1 MKDLAGR
8 YLLTNRAM
16 QRFNGISP
24 EQLQG
29 RRDVEIF
36 GDFVSE
42 WHEYERTVLSSGQ
55 PVEAEVT
62 LDRADGTYTYYVS
75 RFPLRDEAGVIQA
88 IGGVGTNVTELKH
101 VEQALAQQLRF
112 QAAVAHCAQS
122 LLGASVAPDQR
133 DVLLAAVLEQ
143 LRVSVAADHI
153 GLYMSFLAPD
163 GTPSFRPVVQM
174 PDTTTLGPFTA
185 LSELRPEWLRRLQ
198 AGEPVVI
205 PAGELYLA
213 QSPSQAAVQRRNL
226 GRLWLLPVSVS
237 GRPWGGLVLGDSAGL
252 RDNEA
257 ETTDLLGAVANMV
270 GAFLSRLESAA
281 AIELQSSYARVLAA
295 CSGALLTRLRSAESQ
310 SEAVA
315 AALQQLYAL
324 GNSGRAAIYAL
335 SAERADSFSMV
346 RVAEACG
353 LGQYCDLR
361 ASQLPGSSF
370 PPALIAALR
379 AGNATHGP
387 VATLLAG
394 SPAYQELLRE
404 AGVRAALFLP
414 LLIDGSL
421 WGFMLRGSS
430 DAQQQVLPDELQML
444 QTVAEM
450 VAAFV
455 QSRQLLHGLRE
466 REHFLER
473 RESLLRTTS
482 DALPSG
488 FLYQMLQDGEGVY
501 HGTTYISAGV
511 QALLGRS
518 PQSLQNAPGLF
529 DELVLPEDLPVY
541 QAAMGKA
548 ARALSM
554 IDLELRALRRDGRVG
569 WFQLRAVPQ
578 PIAGGLTLWNG
589 VVLEITGRKEAELGQ
604 QHANAVLHRRVA
616 ELAALNQI
624 AQALMSWIDL
634 PAALLTVG
642 ALLLRL
648 FGAERIALRLR
659 DERGDSMSQISLI
672 GADTVMADG
681 PTVQLRDTPLARRVL
696 AARHGMV
703 LDGGLHD
710 PVVIPSL
717 AQGLA
722 ALGSSALVQPLLVR
736 GTPIGLLVVR
746 GDDQHSRFMPSDVE
760 LAQTIAGL
768 LSSAI
773 EQRRL
778 FQRTMAE
785 AAQEERRRLGRE
797 LHDSITQSLYSL
809 GLLARAWG
817 QMALTESPAT
827 IATWFVQVEEIAL
840 QSLKELRLLIYQ
852 LRSEELDSLGL
863 VAMLRQRIEA
873 VAQRSGVAVM
883 LDAEG
888 YRVPAAPDAEPQLFG
903 IVQEA
908 LNNALRHAQ
917 ASTLTVLLQSDQTQV
932 SVQISDD
939 GQGFDLGVTSRG
951 MGLTTMRERAEALGG
966 GLTVISAPGAGT
978 RILVRV
984 PNRNTAP
991 PPAHAV
997 RGAPQAAACPGAAR
1011 AVIGWQLTVYDGAC
1025 AWAPEPL
1032 GSRSR
1037 ERVRTTANR
1046 ATRVRFRVRAVR
1058 IRSRR
1063 SWSRRFAHSALSTQ
1077 HSVLRCNCLRIS
1089 ADLAPHI
1096 PAACVRTSADVGAL
1110 VTRYI
1115 ELGNSVNQWL
1125 AAVWMQGNFMVMGN
1139 VLEQLRTMLTPVLA
1153 DQMGAV
1159 LRLNQ
1164 ETVKHGAEVVLP
1176 MLIGALAQRSATASG
1191 ALAVLELAVQA
1202 SGALLTQ
1209 PVSYIDAFKA
1219 DASDSLLAAIF
1230 GEGRRAVFGS
1240 LQQATGIDL
1249 QPLTALLAPICVALL
1264 GKLVRAQQLG
1274 AAALADLLRR
1284 EACGVARSGSPAA
1297 VLAIGALQAGDAQ
1310 ATLLAKKR

>member
-1 MKDLAGR
+1 MLALMLLAWVLSLITLSQGEPRAGAAATSLGLAIIATLALWRRPSYRLRAHGLLLVACGYALFSPLNLGLVGLRPIYAVGIVVLAAVLLDRRETLIYAAACIALAVLPLFALSFGLLGPAGAQRAGSPIALLITSLGVIAITGVICWLIVSLIARLSRSLNEAAVTLAERDAAYARLEQLVRARTSELHRSETLLQSLLDNAPTIIFVKDLAGR

-101 VEQALAQQLRF
+101 VEQALAKQLRF

-133 DVLLAAVLEQ
+133 DALLATVLEE

-153 GLYMSFLAPD
+153 GLYMALLAPD

-174 PDTTTLGPFTA
+174 PDTTTLVAFTA

-198 AGEPVVI
+198 AGEPIMI
-205 PAGELYLA
+205 PADELYLA
-213 QSPSQAAVQRRNL
+213 HSPSQAAVQRRNL

-257 ETTDLLGAVANMV
+257 ETTDLLGVVANMV

-335 SAERADSFSMV
+335 SAERADSFHAV

-353 LGQYCDLR
+353 PGQYCDLR

-604 QHANAVLHRRVA
+604 QRANAVLHRRVA

-736 GTPIGLLVVR
+736 GAPIGLLVVR
-746 GDDQHSRFMPSDVE
+746 GDDQHSRFTPSDVE

-773 EQRRL
+773 KQRRL
-778 FQRTMAE
+778 YQRTMVE
-785 AAQEERRRLGRE
+785 VAQEERRRLSRE

-817 QMALTESPAT
+817 QMALTERPAT

-932 SVQISDD
+932 GVQISDD

-978 RILVRV
+978 RILVRF

-991 PPAHAV
+991 PLPAGAV
-997 RGAPQAAACPGAAR
+997 R
-1011 AVIGWQLTVYDGAC
+1011 
-1025 AWAPEPL
+1025 
-1032 GSRSR
+1032 
-1037 ERVRTTANR
+1037 
-1046 ATRVRFRVRAVR
+1046 
-1058 IRSRR
+1058 RR
-1063 SWSRRFAHSALSTQ
+1063 
-1077 HSVLRCNCLRIS
+1077 
-1089 ADLAPHI
+1089 P
-1096 PAACVRTSADVGAL
+1096 P
-1110 VTRYI
+1110 
-1115 ELGNSVNQWL
+1115 
-1125 AAVWMQGNFMVMGN
+1125 
-1139 VLEQLRTMLTPVLA
+1139 
-1153 DQMGAV
+1153 
-1159 LRLNQ
+1159 
-1164 ETVKHGAEVVLP
+1164 
-1176 MLIGALAQRSATASG
+1176 LAQGWR
-1191 ALAVLELAVQA
+1191 
-1202 SGALLTQ
+1202 
-1209 PVSYIDAFKA
+1209 
-1219 DASDSLLAAIF
+1219 
-1230 GEGRRAVFGS
+1230 GR
-1240 LQQATGIDL
+1240 
-1249 QPLTALLAPICVALL
+1249 
-1264 GKLVRAQQLG
+1264 
-1274 AAALADLLRR
+1274 
-1284 EACGVARSGSPAA
+1284 
-1297 VLAIGALQAGDAQ
+1297 
-1310 ATLLAKKR
+1310 